1 MTFNGV
7 LFKTINYIK
16 IFIKHMLF
24 SYVFWTIFG
33 LTKLLDFI
41 YIYIYTYIA
50 KIFYSTR
57 QNETTSVYNI
67 DYLDFEG
74 LAPLSKKKR

>member
-41 YIYIYTYIA
+41 YIYIYIYIHILL
-50 KIFYSTR
+50 KYFIL
-57 QNETTSVYNI
+57 
-67 DYLDFEG
+67 LDKTKQ
-74 LAPLSKKKR
+74 L

>member
-33 LTKLLDFI
+33 LTKLLDYI
-41 YIYIYTYIA
+41 YIYIHILLKYFIL
-50 KIFYSTR
+50 
-57 QNETTSVYNI
+57 
-67 DYLDFEG
+67 LDKTKQ
-74 LAPLSKKKR
+74 L

>member
-33 LTKLLDFI
+33 FTKLLD
-41 YIYIYTYIA
+41 YIYLYIYIA

-57 QNETTSVYNI
+57 QNETTLVYNI

>member
-1 MTFNGV
+1 MYFGQY
-7 LFKTINYIK
+7 LG
-16 IFIKHMLF
+16 LQ
-24 SYVFWTIFG
+24 SYWI
-33 LTKLLDFI
+33 L

-57 QNETTSVYNI
+57 QNETTLVYNI

>member
-1 MTFNGV
+1 MYFGQY
-7 LFKTINYIK
+7 LG
-16 IFIKHMLF
+16 LQ
-24 SYVFWTIFG
+24 SYWI
-33 LTKLLDFI
+33 LYI

-57 QNETTSVYNI
+57 QNETTLVYNI